1 MDLPLEGRVCVVTGA
16 TGIAAATALR
26 CAAQG
31 GSVFVISLDGGEAER
46 VSDRIVA
53 EGGRSGWA
61 AADLRSEGQADA
73 AFTAAAGWSGR
84 IDGLV
89 AVAGGSG
96 RGAGDGPLHEV
107 SLDAWQATFDLNGLP
122 AFLAVRSTLRA
133 MLAQGTGGSIAIVTS
148 AIASHPSPALFATH
162 AYAAAKGA
170 AISLML
176 ATAAYYAGDGIRV
189 NAIAPGLVDTPMA
202 TRALSD
208 PATTAYAAVKQP
220 LARGPLDPRD
230 VAEVAAFLMSDA
242 AAMVTGQLIAVDG
255 GWGVSEPPP
264 PSP

>member
-1 MDLPLEGRVCVVTGA
+1 MDAPLATKACVVTGA
-16 TGIAAATALR
+16 TGIAAATAVR

-31 GSVFVISLDGGEAER
+31 ASVFVISLDGGEAELLAG
-46 VSDRIVA
+46 RIVG

-61 AADLRSEGQADA
+61 AADLRSEDQAEA
-73 AFTAAAGWSGR
+73 AFTAAVEWSGR
-84 IDGLV
+84 IEGLV

-96 RGAGDGPLHEV
+96 RGAGDGPLHDV

-122 AFLAVRSTLRA
+122 AFLAVRSALRA

-176 ATAAYYAGDGIRV
+176 ATAAYYAGNGIRV

-208 PATTAYAAVKQP
+208 LPTMAYAAVKQP
-220 LARGPLDPRD
+220 LAGGPLDPED
-230 VAEVAAFLMSDA
+230 VAGAAAFLMSDA
-242 AAMVTGQLIAVDG
+242 AAMITGQLISVDG
-255 GWGVSEPPP
+255 GWGVSEPAP